1 MVYLI
6 YRFFVLL
13 ILLAWVSL
21 NAWAW
26 LIHGTLEVCNVGFR
40 LLGFLVW
47 GCSMSM
53 LALVLVVPPV
63 SEINKI
69 SWKKAIPVYC
79 FIPSLIQVL
88 VLIYMSFDIP
98 TAVSGGDIIAVGG
111 VGISLLLNIAILTLC
126 AIVSKIA
133 HCFIGRSSL

>member
-1 MVYLI
+1 
-6 YRFFVLL
+6 
-13 ILLAWVSL
+13 
-21 NAWAW
+21 
-26 LIHGTLEVCNVGFR
+26 
-40 LLGFLVW
+40 
-47 GCSMSM
+47 MSM
-53 LALVLVVPPV
+53 LTLVLVVPPV
-63 SEINKI
+63 SEVNKI

-133 HCFIGRSSL
+133 HYFIGRPSL